1 MPVGSIAGVHPPTFQ
16 HRIPAS
22 QRKYFCSSR
31 GDYVNMHADYTAIIG
46 EEFDMATQER
56 LNCHFGVGQISGIP
70 LRLEYLES
78 VFVLCPP
85 FRTVASL
92 FETVRFPPLHPP
104 QNKLFREVANSSKI
118 SLKCGLHWMRVR
130 YQLYTTILPLMACPQ
145 IIQSSWPI
153 YM

>member
-31 GDYVNMHADYTAIIG
+31 GDYVNTHAEYTAIIA
-46 EEFDMATQER
+46 EEFDQATQER
-56 LNCHFGVGQISGIP
+56 LNCHFGVGISGIP

-85 FRTVASL
+85 FSTMNSNEM
-92 FETVRFPPLHPP
+92 FETVRFPP
-104 QNKLFREVANSSKI
+104 QRTF
-118 SLKCGLHWMRVR
+118 
-130 YQLYTTILPLMACPQ
+130 PLTG
-145 IIQSSWPI
+145 
-153 YM
+153 